1 MAIIDKNQTRIGF
14 AGLGLM
20 GNALVHRLVSGG
32 WHLRVWNRTSQRAQ
46 EFRELGLQVD
56 QTPSELAANVDLV
69 MSSLANDQAAL
80 EVYLGKGG
88 IFEKP
93 KPGLMVLE
101 MSTLSPSASGALH
114 ARAKEMGV
122 HLMDIP
128 ISGSTPAV
136 KAGTITLLAGGSRE
150 IFEACVPLYE
160 TIAKQ
165 WYLMGPACSG
175 VQMKLV
181 VNLLLGLG
189 MQAIAESVSLGEGLG
204 LDRDTLLS
212 VLSKTAV
219 IGPAFVGKFDKI
231 QRMDYSPQF
240 PLRLMNKDLGL
251 VLKEAHERNL
261 FLPAAEAAYQITMVV
276 AKEKGDLDLSA
287 ITPFVTGKRR

>member
-1 MAIIDKNQTRIGF
+1 MTVIDKNQIRIGF

-32 WHLRVWNRTSQRAQ
+32 WNLRVWNRSPQRAQ
-46 EFRELGLQVD
+46 EFQKLGIKVD
-56 QTPSELAANVDLV
+56 QTPSELAANVNLV
-69 MSSLANDQAAL
+69 ISSLANDEAAR
-80 EVYLGKGG
+80 EVYLGKNG
-88 IFEKP
+88 ILEKP
-93 KPGLMVLE
+93 KPGLIVLE
-101 MSTLSPSASGALH
+101 MSTLSPSASGELH
-114 ARAKEMGV
+114 ARAKELGV

-150 IFEACVPLYE
+150 IFESCVPLYE

-165 WYLMGPACSG
+165 WYLMGPAGSG

-204 LDRDTLLS
+204 LERDILLS

-231 QRMDYSPQF
+231 QRSDYSPQF

-251 VLKEAHERNL
+251 VLTEAHEKKL
-261 FLPAAEAAYQITMVV
+261 FLPAAEAAYQVTSEV
-276 AKEKGDLDLSA
+276 AKEKGDLDLSV
-287 ITPFVTGKRR
+287 IIPFVTEKRR